1 MTPPRN
7 NPSSSSPPDPTQ
19 LGLSRVGTA
28 IPAGQ
33 LRRWRQEAREQA
45 IEQRLDPIEVDWL
58 LQQLAQVDKLS
69 LRLAPEGESLPLGC
83 SFDHLDQIW
92 QRRQRERL
100 PLQYL
105 VGHAPW
111 RNFELVV
118 GPGVLIPRPETEL
131 LIELVQVQVNH
142 QSPERRAALRQGPW
156 ADLGTGSGAIA
167 LGLAEVFPEAKIHAV
182 DCSPEALA
190 IAQRN
195 IDRYRET
202 HALAHRLQLHQ
213 GEWFTPLTAVKGQ
226 LQGMLSNPPYI
237 PTADLATLQREV
249 QHEPSLALD
258 GGEDG
263 LDCLRHLTDAG
274 AEFLVSGGFW
284 AVELMAGQA
293 PAVEALLQ
301 SHGSYGLT
309 GRTTDLAGIERFVWG
324 YRR

>member
-1 MTPPRN
+1 MTAG
-7 NPSSSSPPDPTQ
+7 
-19 LGLSRVGTA
+19 GLR
-28 IPAGQ
+28 Q
-33 LRRWRQEAREQA
+33 WRQEAIAQA
-45 IEQRLDPIEVDWL
+45 IEQDLEPIEVDWL

-83 SFDHLDQIW
+83 SFEHLDQLW
-92 QRRQRERL
+92 QRRRREGL

-111 RNFELVV
+111 RNFELLV

-131 LIELVQVQVNH
+131 LIELVQAQVSQ
-142 QSPERRAALRQGPW
+142 QSPTRQTALRQGPW

-167 LGLAEVFPEAKIHAV
+167 LGLAEVLPEAMIHAV

-195 IDRYRET
+195 VERYSKAHNLE
-202 HALAHRLQLHQ
+202 HRLQCHR
-213 GEWFTPLTAVKGQ
+213 GEWFAPISALKGQ
-226 LQGMLSNPPYI
+226 LQGMVSNPPYI
-237 PTADLATLQREV
+237 PTADLPSLQREV
-249 QHEPSLALD
+249 REHEPALALD

-263 LDCLRHLTDAG
+263 LDCLRYLVNAG

-293 PAVEALLQ
+293 PTVEALLQ
-301 SHGSYGLT
+301 SHGSYSRT
-309 GRTTDLAGIERFVWG
+309 GRTTDLAGIERFVWA